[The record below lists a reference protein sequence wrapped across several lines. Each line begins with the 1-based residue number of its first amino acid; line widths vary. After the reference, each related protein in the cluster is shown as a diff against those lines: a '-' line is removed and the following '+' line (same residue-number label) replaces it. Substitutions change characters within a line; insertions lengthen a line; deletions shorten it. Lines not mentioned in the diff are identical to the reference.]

1 MYIQEGIFNLD
12 KIKTHTHT
20 NSHTHTL
27 MHEVICKIE
36 FKLQENAN
44 ENYGPFQWTIMLYY
58 KCKTTTDKKEPKN
71 ERHTTYCKMNEKQ
84 KNSTLLHRS
93 VITCLSITI
102 ILQSTE
108 YMKGTNT

>member
-1 MYIQEGIFNLD
+1 MDHYA
-12 KIKTHTHT
+12 
-20 NSHTHTL
+20 
-27 MHEVICKIE
+27 V
-36 FKLQENAN
+36 LQMQNDD
-44 ENYGPFQWTIMLYY
+44 GQ
-58 KCKTTTDKKEPKN
+58 KEPKN